1 MLHGDTFTT
10 TASTK
15 SPPFS
20 RLLSNVDRYPTS
32 VSDSSN
38 RKRKFIAQQQQH
50 HYHMLSEDTPA
61 MTADRSS
68 VFRGVQLIQHMS
80 LRHSSAAPTGE
91 SDVDQWRCAIL
102 KEGYCVLVSQAV
114 ALLIPAIADK
124 SYLGQRLRDISHHS
138 EIAIDICYDP
148 SDLQQVQQ
156 LVVDSATAANES
168 LEVAMCSVTAGTVS
182 LITAV
187 RDTLNQTAISPN
199 GRQVTA
205 SVITTKL
212 PLAYEDERIT
222 CVCHAGTCPFLL
234 PHHITPC
241 VFVCAM
247 EQRLDC

>member
-38 RKRKFIAQQQQH
+38 RKRKFIAQQQQQH
-50 HYHMLSEDTPA
+50 HHMLEDTPA

-68 VFRGVQLIQHMS
+68 VFRGVQLVQHMS

-114 ALLIPAIADK
+114 ARLIPAIADK
-124 SYLGQRLRDISHHS
+124 SYPGQRLRDISHHY

-148 SDLQQVQQ
+148 SNLQQVQQ
-156 LVVDSATAANES
+156 LVVDSGTAANES

-187 RDTLNQTAISPN
+187 RDALNQTATAPN
-199 GRQVTA
+199 GLQVAA

-234 PHHITPC
+234 LPHHHTTPHH
-241 VFVCAM
+241 VCDGTTA
-247 EQRLDC
+247 